1 MQVAPLP
8 APVLLAGRETGPSF
22 PPLLPQDLV
31 SRALSKVPLT
41 SEGTC
46 ACLAESFPRLYVL
59 SIDPDVQFLAS
70 VLPPDTD
77 PAFFEHLRALDCSG
91 VTVRALPEGSLAFP
105 GVSAL

>member
-1 MQVAPLP
+1 MA
-8 APVLLAGRETGPSF
+8 
-22 PPLLPQDLV
+22 
-31 SRALSKVPLT
+31 LT

-46 ACLAESFPRLYVL
+46 TCLAEPSPRLHVF
-59 SIDPDVQFLAS
+59 SIAPDVQFLAS

-105 GVSAL
+105 GVSALRAVCVREE